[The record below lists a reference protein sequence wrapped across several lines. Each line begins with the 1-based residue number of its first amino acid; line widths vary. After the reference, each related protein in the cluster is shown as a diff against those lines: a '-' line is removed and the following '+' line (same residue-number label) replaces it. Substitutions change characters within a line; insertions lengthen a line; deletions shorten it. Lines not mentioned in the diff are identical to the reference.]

1 MADISAE
8 LAAIKSAVYGE
19 EVRDSIRDGLQ
30 KMNTDLNYAI
40 GRQVISVDT
49 TLTQSGQGAD
59 AKKVGDLFN
68 TALLYRSVVTGDT
81 DFDTVTTVGMY
92 SASPLLDGYTNE
104 GLHRP
109 TAYRGTLLLVP
120 ATDAA
125 YIKQLYIAYTSRIY
139 VRSRNGGTW
148 DEWKGLSTTA
158 ELASMSDE
166 VSNSIGHMLDLYPYS
181 MPPYMLSMFKHTDNM
196 FSDFCNFI
204 SSAYYG
210 NNATE
215 MVIKPTVNW
224 KGWLIKVKP
233 NTTYAIGPV
242 DYKIV
247 FFASD
252 LSIDKTVDNLSSAN
266 SNVISSG
273 SNSYWMSLTQGINR
287 DMSDWM
293 MVEGSTYPSTYI
305 SGYPQWIDVP
315 DLPDNK
321 KTHVTFAYAAKR
333 ITVVYSNG
341 STLLTIP
348 DTTRIIIP
356 TGSLVTTTEPVTFTL
371 TTPQFISYDVDA
383 GEWIQGMHRNGHDVY
398 SIGWINPSMKRCML
412 YAHYEEKYAKT
423 IAFFGDSI
431 TAGSGTNNC
440 YHEYIS
446 SIYGYTCLNY
456 GYGGSG
462 YITSYTGTTGLHG
475 TGEPGRGVSNRDG
488 FEPNNVRVR
497 LAEANPANLDAAVI
511 FAGTNDW
518 SHRVDLTAFAEE
530 LDTTFNYYQN
540 NFGVVP
546 LLVMTPIHRLND
558 TIPEGKT
565 LADYVNIIIQKCKEH
580 GIPYI
585 DMFAMSGL
593 QPNNEG
599 NRNIFFPRDDG
610 GNDGI
615 HPNHIAHQRMMRVI
629 GETLNAM
636 VQYNEAI
643 KR

>member
-1 MADISAE
+1 MALPGAPNSRSEQYLAKIAGQNVALPEAPNSRVEQYLDYIAE
-8 LAAIKSAVYGE
+8 HGTVSKEEIAEQVSDWLEENIHEDPTVVIDSSLSVSGAA
-19 EVRDSIRDGLQ
+19 
-30 KMNTDLNYAI
+30 
-40 GRQVISVDT
+40 
-49 TLTQSGQGAD
+49 AD
-59 AKKVGDLFN
+59 AKAAGDVKDSVGNVLN
-68 TALLYRSVVTGDT
+68 
-81 DFDTVTTVGMY
+81 
-92 SASPLLDGYTNE
+92 
-104 GLHRP
+104 
-109 TAYRGTLLLVP
+109 
-120 ATDAA
+120 
-125 YIKQLYIAYTSRIY
+125 
-139 VRSRNGGTW
+139 
-148 DEWKGLSTTA
+148 
-158 ELASMSDE
+158 
-166 VSNSIGHMLDLYPYS
+166 LYPYS

-196 FSDFCNFI
+196 FSDFCNFVTK
-204 SSAYYG
+204 AYYG
-210 NNATE
+210 RTGTD
-215 MVIKPTVNW
+215 MVVKPTVNY

-333 ITVVYSNG
+333 MSVIYDNG
-341 STLLTIP
+341 SATIIIP
-348 DTTRIIIP
+348 DTTRIILP
-356 TGSLVTTTEPVTFTL
+356 TGYYTANTEEVTL
-371 TTPQFISYDVDA
+371 TTTSAQFVGYDLDA
-383 GEWIQGMHRNGHDVY
+383 GEWRFGHKVNGHDY
-398 SIGWINPSMKRCML
+398 YLIGWVNPSMKVSGL
-412 YAHYEEKYAKT
+412 FAHYREKYAKT

-431 TAGSGTNNC
+431 TAGSGTNKC
-440 YHEYIS
+440 YHEYITS
-446 SIYGYTCLNY
+446 AYGYTCLNY

-462 YITSYTGTTGLHG
+462 YVTSYTGTTGLHG
-475 TGEPGRGVSNRDG
+475 TGEPGRGVANSSG
-488 FEPNNVRVR
+488 AFTPNNVRAR
-497 LAEANPANLDAAVI
+497 LAEADPSALDAVVI

-530 LDTTFNYYQN
+530 LDTTFDYYQN

-558 TIPEGKT
+558 TTPEGKT
-565 LADYVNIIIQKCKEH
+565 LADYVDIIVQKCKEH
-580 GIPYI
+580 GIPCV
-585 DMFAMSGL
+585 DAFSMSGL

-599 NRNIFFPRDDG
+599 NRAIFFPRDDS

-615 HPNHIAHQRMMRVI
+615 HPNHIAHQRLLRVI
-629 GETLNAM
+629 GETLNGI
-636 VQYNEAI
+636 VQYNEPI
-643 KR
+643 PR